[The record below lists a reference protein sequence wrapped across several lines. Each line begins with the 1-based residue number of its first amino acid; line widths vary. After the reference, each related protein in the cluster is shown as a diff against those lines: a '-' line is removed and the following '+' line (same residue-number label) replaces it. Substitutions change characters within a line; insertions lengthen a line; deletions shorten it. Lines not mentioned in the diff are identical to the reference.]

1 MHTKSCMSEQRHI
14 GALRAITDVIISLF
28 PKHCLKNCTSMNAVS
43 SAIEQYLQDAI
54 SLEELRRIVKSTAG
68 LTHPIDEL
76 EKIMK
81 IGPEPLPIDDTA
93 PNARKK
99 NRQWSTHEDHRL
111 LAGILRNGMANWTA
125 ISKFIGNGRTRSQCS
140 QRWHRGLDPRICK
153 DQWTREEEVKLV
165 ALVRQYG
172 DASWTNIASKMG
184 NRSDVQCRYR
194 YRQIMREETMGASET
209 GSTVD
214 DSSPASPNETTPT
227 RHGSP
232 EEQLARNMGR
242 ALPQALDAQ
251 IYSVF

>member
-1 MHTKSCMSEQRHI
+1 MSEQRRV
-14 GALRAITDVIISLF
+14 GARRAITDVIVSLF
-28 PKHCLKNCTSMNAVS
+28 PRHCLNNCASMNAVS

-54 SLEELRRIVKSTAG
+54 SLEELRRIVKTTAG

-81 IGPEPLPIDDTA
+81 IGPEPLPIDGTA
-93 PNARKK
+93 PNGRKK

-153 DQWTREEEVKLV
+153 DQWTREEETKLV

-194 YRQIMREETMGASET
+194 YRQIIRDEAVGACET
-209 GSTVD
+209 GTVD
-214 DSSPASPNETTPT
+214 ESSPASPIQKAAPT
-227 RHGSP
+227 KHGSP
-232 EEQLARNMGR
+232 EQQLARNMGR